1 MTINQRTTVYAY
13 QSRFTKLT
21 RLCAVAALSTA
32 ILAPQISYGHGDNI
46 EPHDEYLDELP
57 LGQIGLLPD
66 DTTYPVLHGQ
76 VGPLLPMHT
85 MSVHNTISW
94 KKDKKMPYM
103 LMFHRH
109 SAYTADEVANP
120 DVIDFLIST
129 PNPDGDAVAYKTTAE
144 PAGAGLGKVAFTSPL
159 NQFNS
164 SFRRSFNQFAYG
176 GYTIIH
182 DVSQSVPTRISAD
195 QTVELT
201 QLWDMNLPNA
211 FRYDYTAPKY
221 SAAALTNDDAL
232 LNFSAFK
239 NMGNSKGLFYDMYCP
254 GSSTLSDGR
263 PIFMGG
269 HDMNSQNGSYRIQTF
284 DPEAESWAPRPSSN
298 MRKYFGDTPAAKAF
312 RKEKLGDAF
321 ENDKYLEGY
330 YRVKYEEK
338 LVEAAGNVQAAVNA
352 MQQVFLPDCDP
363 HDPLT
368 NDSTESPLY
377 PGTLLKG
384 PNGTVTHPGTI
395 PSDMKY
401 ARWYPTQISL
411 PNNQIIVYSGWDR
424 DERFYPQPAANSDR
438 STQALLPFI
447 ALAGDYPNLPT
458 NADLAGHLKSG
469 GDANFLNSRVKQ
481 CVPEVY
487 DAKTD
492 SFIALENS
500 PLFHSGWYPNGCVVQ
515 AGPGRNDWKV
525 VMNDGELLGNIP
537 AADPA
542 TGGPHKPLPTSV
554 NNQPV
559 PNGVQDRD
567 LRKMWML
574 DVQGAMKDKLV
585 DQPPVPA
592 PGHLTSTI
600 PPKYLTFVDEAS
612 NSHTAF
618 SGNANIVELD
628 KLGRVIS
635 HKLTHFGGEL
645 PRPKNEDGTYPLP
658 IPGTQRSDKVEE
670 IDFAPLFKKPKRGQ
684 VQVMPEWKVVG
695 KMYQPGRQNYA
706 TPLPDG
712 KILLLGGN
720 GGTLPGIE
728 AWSLHMQM
736 YDPALGATY
745 QYDPAVPFANDVGN
759 SVTKMAKTLI
769 PRDEHGIIQLMPDA
783 TVYLGGQNR
792 NGLVRLGD
800 PIAPLG
806 DSDLGVPV
814 GQLYRPPYLFDANAF
829 PAPRPLILK
838 TPSVVDYGRPFTVD
852 VASLSGIKGVSMI
865 RTGCM
870 SHSLNTDV
878 RLVKLAFRKSGNK
891 LTVYPPKLPG
901 TAIGGY
907 WMLFVVDNVG
917 VPSTSAKF
925 QLGRDIEKRVGKPL
939 SKFTSN

>member
-1 MTINQRTTVYAY
+1 MIKLHKHPARTPR
-13 QSRFTKLT
+13 SRIYRKTPFHL
-21 RLCAVAALSTA
+21 VAALSAA
-32 ILAPQISYGHGDNI
+32 ILVPQLSYGHGDNI
-46 EPHDEYLDELP
+46 DPHDEYLDELP
-57 LGQIGLLPD
+57 LGTIGLLPD
-66 DTTYPVLHGQ
+66 DATYPVLHGQ
-76 VGPLLPMHT
+76 VGPLLPMHA

-120 DVIDFLIST
+120 DVIDWVISHQ
-129 PNPDGDAVAYKTTAE
+129 NPDGDALAYKTNAE
-144 PAGAGLGKVAFTSPL
+144 PSGAGLGKTAFTSPL

-164 SFRRSFNQFAYG
+164 SFRRSFNQFCYG

-182 DVSQSVPTRISAD
+182 DVSQSVPTRISVD
-195 QTVELT
+195 QTLELT
-201 QLWDMNLPNA
+201 QLWDMNAANA
-211 FRYDYTAPKY
+211 FRYDYASPKY
-221 SAAALTNDDAL
+221 SAAALTNNDAL
-232 LNFSAFK
+232 LNLSAFK
-239 NMGNSKGLFYDMYCP
+239 NMGHSKGLYYDMYCP
-254 GSSTLSDGR
+254 GSSTLCDGR
-263 PIFMGG
+263 PVFMGG
-269 HDMNSQNGSYRIQTF
+269 HDMNSQNGSYRIQVF
-284 DPEAESWAPRPSSN
+284 DPEAEASDKAWAPRPISM
-298 MRKYFGDTPAAKAF
+298 MRQYFGDNDSAKAL
-312 RKEKLGDAF
+312 RKLKLGDAF

-338 LVEAAGNVQAAVNA
+338 LAEYAGQANQVQLAVNA
-352 MQQVFLPDCDP
+352 MQQVFLPECDP
-363 HDPLT
+363 HDPLA
-368 NDSTESPLY
+368 NDSSESTDY

-384 PNGTVTHPGTI
+384 PNGTITHPGTLS
-395 PSDMKY
+395 SDMKY
-401 ARWYPTQISL
+401 ARWYPTQVTL
-411 PNNQIIVYSGWDR
+411 PTNQILVYSGWDR
-424 DERFYPQPAANSDR
+424 DERNYPQPATASDR
-438 STQALLPFI
+438 STLAMLPF
-447 ALAGDYPNLPT
+447 LANAQDYPTLPA

-469 GDANFLNSRVKQ
+469 GDGNFLNSRVKQ

-515 AGPGRNDWKV
+515 TGPGRTDWKV
-525 VMNDGELLGNIP
+525 VVNDGELLGNIP

-542 TGGPHKPLPTSV
+542 TGGPHKPAGT
-554 NNQPV
+554 
-559 PNGVQDRD
+559 VQDRD

-574 DVQGAMKDKLV
+574 DVQGAMKDPSV
-585 DQPPVPA
+585 ATPPPN
-592 PGHLTSTI
+592 HLTSTEV
-600 PPKYLTFVDEAS
+600 PKFWTYVDEAP

-618 SGNANIVELD
+618 SGNANIVQID
-628 KLGRVIS
+628 KTGKVLS

-645 PRPKNEDGTYPLP
+645 PDDPNQANGGPNR
-658 IPGTQRSDKVEE
+658 RSDMVSE
-670 IDFAPLFKKPKRGQ
+670 IEFAPLFTKPKKGQ
-684 VQVMPEWKVVG
+684 TQVMPKWKVVG

-736 YDPALGATY
+736 YDPAIGANY
-745 QYDPAVPFANDVGN
+745 SYDPAVTFANDTGN
-759 SVTKMAKTLI
+759 SITKMAKTLI

-800 PIAPLG
+800 PVAPLG

-814 GQLYRPPYLFDANAF
+814 GQLYRPPYLFDQNAF
-829 PAPRPLILK
+829 PAARPLILK
-838 TPSVVDYGRPFTVD
+838 SPSIVDYGRPFTID
-852 VASLSGIKGVSMI
+852 YASLSGVSGVSMI

-878 RLVKLAFRKSGNK
+878 RLVKLPFRKTGTK
-891 LTVYPPKLPG
+891 LTIYPPKLPG
-901 TAIGGY
+901 TAVGGY
-907 WMLFVVDNVG
+907 WMLFVVDEKG
-917 VPSTSAKF
+917 VPSTAAKF
-925 QLGRDIEKRVGKPL
+925 QLGRDIEKRVGKPA
-939 SKFTSN
+939 SKYVSN